1 MYIQAIFNSLYGI
14 LKKSTKIEEI
24 LKKNHRTF
32 VELS

>member
-14 LKKSTKIEEI
+14 LKERTKIEYI